1 MTRVAISVEG
11 QTEEEFVKN
20 VLAPGLA
27 PAGVYPQP
35 ILLGSG
41 GNVTVEKLASDM
53 SKFVW
58 SFDFV
63 TSLVDF
69 YGFRDKGSDT
79 REGLETRIKQ
89 TVIAKITRALDDS
102 RIFPYVQQHEFEALL
117 FSDASA
123 FSILPYATTDMLDNL
138 ALTRSRFD
146 SPEDINDSPDSAPS
160 KRIVNLIPGYRKVVA
175 GSLVADEIGL
185 EKIRAECPR
194 FHAWMTRL
202 ESLGDAAESNVNAP

>member
-11 QTEEEFVKN
+11 QTEEVFVKN
-20 VLAPGLA
+20 ILAPKLA
-27 PAGVYPQP
+27 TEGVYPMP

-41 GNVTVEKLASDM
+41 GDVTVERLASDM

-69 YGFRDKGSDT
+69 YGFRNKGSDT
-79 REGLETRIKQ
+79 REGLERRIKQ
-89 TVIAKITRALDDS
+89 SVIDKVNRNTLDDS

-117 FSDASA
+117 FSDSSA
-123 FSILPYATTDMLDNL
+123 FSILPSVTDGIVDRLL
-138 ALTRSRFD
+138 SIRSRFG

-160 KRIVNLIPGYRKVVA
+160 MRIKKLIPRYRKVTA
-175 GSLVADEIGL
+175 GSLVANEIGL

-202 ESLGDAAESNVNAP
+202 ESLGDAARPAA

>member
-11 QTEEEFVKN
+11 QTEEEFVKS

-41 GNVTVEKLASDM
+41 GNVTVERLASDM
-53 SKFVW
+53 AKFVW
-58 SFDFV
+58 NFDFV

-79 REGLETRIKQ
+79 REDLERRIKQ
-89 TVIAKITRALDDS
+89 AAITKINRALDES

-117 FSDASA
+117 FADALA
-123 FSILPYATTDMLDNL
+123 FLVLPYATTDIVDNL
-138 ALTRSRFD
+138 ASIRSRFD

-160 KRIVNLIPGYRKVVA
+160 KRIVNLIPGYQKVVA
-175 GSLVADEIGL
+175 GSLVAGEIGL

-202 ESLGDAAESNVNAP
+202 ESLGDAAGAIVNAP

>member
-11 QTEEEFVKN
+11 QTEEEFVKS
-20 VLAPGLA
+20 VLAPGLE
-27 PAGVYPQP
+27 PSGVYPEP

-69 YGFRDKGSDT
+69 YGFRGKGSDT
-79 REGLETRIKQ
+79 REGLETSIKQ
-89 TVIAKITRALDDS
+89 AVIARINRSLDDS
-102 RIFPYVQQHEFEALL
+102 RIFPYVQQYEFEALL

-138 ALTRSRFD
+138 FSIRSRFD

-202 ESLGDAAESNVNAP
+202 ESLGDDARAAR

>member
-11 QTEEEFVKN
+11 KTEEEFVKN
-20 VLAPGLA
+20 ILAPGLE
-27 PAGVYPQP
+27 PASVYPEP

-41 GNVTVEKLASDM
+41 GNVTVERLASDM

-58 SFDFV
+58 NFDFV

-79 REGLETRIKQ
+79 REDLERRIKQ
-89 TVIAKITRALDDS
+89 TVISKITRALDDS

-117 FSDASA
+117 FSDVRA
-123 FSILPYATTDMLDNL
+123 FSILPYATNDIVDNL
-138 ALTRSRFD
+138 TSIRSRFD
-146 SPEDINDSPDSAPS
+146 SPEDINDSRDSAPS
-160 KRIVNLIPGYRKVVA
+160 KRIVNLIPRYQKVVD

-194 FHAWMTRL
+194 FDEWVTKL
-202 ESLGDAAESNVNAP
+202 ESLGDAAESNVSAP

>member
-20 VLAPGLA
+20 VLAPGLT

-41 GNVTVEKLASDM
+41 GDVTVERLASDM

-58 SFDFV
+58 NFDFV

-89 TVIAKITRALDDS
+89 TVIAKINRALDDS

-117 FSDASA
+117 FSDARA
-123 FSILPYATTDMLDNL
+123 FLVLPYATTDIVDNL
-138 ALTRSRFD
+138 TSIRSRFD
-146 SPEDINDSPDSAPS
+146 SPEDINDSPDSAPC

-185 EKIRAECPR
+185 EKIRVECPR
-194 FHAWMTRL
+194 FDEWMTRL
-202 ESLGDAAESNVNAP
+202 ESLGDDARADR

>member
-11 QTEEEFVKN
+11 QTEEEFVKS

-89 TVIAKITRALDDS
+89 AAITKITRSLDDS

-123 FSILPYATTDMLDNL
+123 FLVLPYATNDIVDGLL
-138 ALTRSRFD
+138 SVRSRFG

-160 KRIVNLIPGYRKVVA
+160 KRIKKLIPRYGKVVD
-175 GSLVADEIGL
+175 GSLLADEIGL
-185 EKIRAECPR
+185 DKIRAECPR
-194 FHAWMTRL
+194 FDEWVTRL
-202 ESLGDAAESNVNAP
+202 ESLGDAAESNVSAP

>member
-11 QTEEEFVKN
+11 QTEEEFVKKT
-20 VLAPGLA
+20 LAPKLA
-27 PAGVYPQP
+27 PAGVYPSP

-41 GNVTVEKLASDM
+41 GDVTVERLASDM

-69 YGFRDKGSDT
+69 YGFRGKGNDT
-79 REGLETRIKQ
+79 REDLETRIKQ
-89 TVIAKITRALDDS
+89 SAIAKINRALDDS

-123 FSILPYATTDMLDNL
+123 FLVLPYVTNDIVD
-138 ALTRSRFD
+138 ALISVRSRFYG
-146 SPEDINDSPDSAPS
+146 PEDINDSPDSAPS
-160 KRIVNLIPGYRKVVA
+160 KRIKNLIPGYQKVAA

-185 EKIRAECPR
+185 DKIRDECPR
-194 FHAWMTRL
+194 FDEWMTRL
-202 ESLGDAAESNVNAP
+202 ESLGDDARAAR

>member
-11 QTEEEFVKN
+11 QTEEEFVKT

-27 PAGVYPQP
+27 PASVYPEP

-89 TVIAKITRALDDS
+89 SVIARMNRSLDDS

-117 FSDASA
+117 FADARA
-123 FSILPYATTDMLDNL
+123 FLVLPYATNDIADNL
-138 ALTRSRFD
+138 FSIRSRFD
-146 SPEDINDSPDSAPS
+146 SPEDINDSRDSAPS
-160 KRIVNLIPGYRKVVA
+160 KRIKKLIPRYGKVTD
-175 GSLVADEIGL
+175 GPLVADEIGL
-185 EKIRAECPR
+185 DKIRAECPR

-202 ESLGDAAESNVNAP
+202 ESLGDAAGAIVSAH

>member
-11 QTEEEFVKN
+11 QTEERFVKN
-20 VLAPGLA
+20 ILAPKLA
-27 PAGVYPQP
+27 LEGVYPMP
-35 ILLGSG
+35 ILLGAG
-41 GNVTVEKLASDM
+41 GDVTVERLASDM

-69 YGFRDKGSDT
+69 YGFRNKGSDT
-79 REGLETRIKQ
+79 REDLERRIKQ
-89 TVIAKITRALDDS
+89 SAINKINRNALDDS

-117 FSDASA
+117 FSDPRA
-123 FSILPYATTDMLDNL
+123 FSILPSVTDGIVDDLL
-138 ALTRSRFD
+138 SIRSRFD
-146 SPEDINDSPDSAPS
+146 NPEDIDDSPDSAPS
-160 KRIVNLIPGYRKVVA
+160 KRIKKLIPRYGKVVA

-194 FHAWMTRL
+194 FH
-202 ESLGDAAESNVNAP
+202 E

>member
-11 QTEEEFVKN
+11 QTEERFVKTA
-20 VLAPGLA
+20 LAPGLA
-27 PAGVYPQP
+27 PAGVYPEP

-58 SFDFV
+58 NFDFV

-79 REGLETRIKQ
+79 REDLERRIRQ
-89 TVIAKITRALDDS
+89 TAIDRINRSLDDS

-123 FSILPYATTDMLDNL
+123 FLVLPYATNDIVDGLL
-138 ALTRSRFD
+138 SIRSRFN

-160 KRIVNLIPGYRKVVA
+160 KRIVNLIPRYQKVVA

-194 FHAWMTRL
+194 FDEWVTRL
-202 ESLGDAAESNVNAP
+202 ESLGDDARAAR

>member
-11 QTEEEFVKN
+11 QTEESFVKS
-20 VLAPGLA
+20 VLAPSLA
-27 PAGVYPQP
+27 PAGVYPAP

-41 GNVTVEKLASDM
+41 GNVTVERLASDM

-69 YGFRDKGSDT
+69 YGFRGKGSDT
-79 REGLETRIKQ
+79 REDLETRIKQ
-89 TVIAKITRALDDS
+89 SAIAKANRALDDS
-102 RIFPYVQQHEFEALL
+102 RIFPYVQRHEFEALL

-123 FSILPYATTDMLDNL
+123 FSVLSYVTNDMVNCLL
-138 ALTRSRFD
+138 SVRSRFHG
-146 SPEDINDSPDSAPS
+146 PEDINDSRDSAPS
-160 KRIVNLIPGYRKVVA
+160 KRIVNLIPGYQKVVA

-185 EKIRAECPR
+185 DKIRAECPR
-194 FHAWMTRL
+194 FHEWMTRL
-202 ESLGDAAESNVNAP
+202 ESLDGD

>member
-11 QTEEEFVKN
+11 QTEEEFVKS

-27 PAGVYPQP
+27 PAGVYPEP

-41 GNVTVEKLASDM
+41 GNVTVERLASDM

-58 SFDFV
+58 NFDFV

-79 REGLETRIKQ
+79 REDLERRIRQTAITRIN
-89 TVIAKITRALDDS
+89 RALDDS

-123 FSILPYATTDMLDNL
+123 FSILPYATTDIVDDLL
-138 ALTRSRFD
+138 SVRSRFG

-160 KRIVNLIPGYRKVVA
+160 KRIKKLIPRYGKVVD
-175 GSLVADEIGL
+175 GSLLADEIGL

-202 ESLGDAAESNVNAP
+202 ESLGDAAEPIVSAP

>member
-11 QTEEEFVKN
+11 KTEEEFVKQI
-20 VLAPGLA
+20 LAPRLE
-27 PAGVYPQP
+27 PAGVYPEP

-79 REGLETRIKQ
+79 REDLERRIRQ
-89 TVIAKITRALDDS
+89 TAIDRINRSLDDS

-117 FSDASA
+117 FADASA
-123 FSILPYATTDMLDNL
+123 FLVLPYATNDIVDGLL
-138 ALTRSRFD
+138 SVRSRFD

-160 KRIVNLIPGYRKVVA
+160 KRIVNLIPRYGKVVA

-202 ESLGDAAESNVNAP
+202 ESLGDAAGAIVNAP

>member
-11 QTEEEFVKN
+11 QTEESFVKS
-20 VLAPGLA
+20 VLAPRLA
-27 PAGVYPQP
+27 PAGVYPAP

-41 GNVTVEKLASDM
+41 GNVTVERLASDM

-69 YGFRDKGSDT
+69 YGFRGKGSDT
-79 REGLETRIKQ
+79 REDLETSIKQ
-89 TVIAKITRALDDS
+89 SAIAKANRALDDS
-102 RIFPYVQQHEFEALL
+102 RIFPYVQRHEFEALL

-123 FSILPYATTDMLDNL
+123 FSILPYVTNEIVGDLL
-138 ALTRSRFD
+138 SVRSRFD

-160 KRIVNLIPGYRKVVA
+160 KRIANLIPGYQKVVA
-175 GSLVADEIGL
+175 GSLVADAIGL
-185 EKIRAECPR
+185 DKIRAECPR
-194 FHAWMTRL
+194 FHEWMTRL
-202 ESLGDAAESNVNAP
+202 ESLGDV

>member
-11 QTEEEFVKN
+11 QTEEEFVKS
-20 VLAPGLA
+20 VLAPALES
-27 PAGVYPQP
+27 AGVYPQP

-41 GNVTVEKLASDM
+41 GDVTVEKLASDM

-69 YGFRDKGSDT
+69 YGFRGKGSDT
-79 REGLETRIKQ
+79 REDLETRIKQ
-89 TVIAKITRALDDS
+89 AVIAKTNRALDDS
-102 RIFPYVQQHEFEALL
+102 RIFPYVQQYEFEALL
-117 FSDASA
+117 FSDARA
-123 FSILPYATTDMLDNL
+123 FSILPYATNDIVD
-138 ALTRSRFD
+138 ALFSIRSRFH
-146 SPEDINDSPDSAPS
+146 SPEEINDSPDSAPS
-160 KRIVNLIPGYRKVVA
+160 KRIKNLIPRYGKVVA

-202 ESLGDAAESNVNAP
+202 EALGDSARVAR

>member
-1 MTRVAISVEG
+1 MTRVAISVEE
-11 QTEEEFVKN
+11 QTEEVFVKN
-20 VLAPGLA
+20 ILAPKLA
-27 PAGVYPQP
+27 TEGVYPMP

-41 GNVTVEKLASDM
+41 GDVTVERLASDM

-69 YGFRDKGSDT
+69 YGFRNKGSDT
-79 REGLETRIKQ
+79 REGLERRIKQ
-89 TVIAKITRALDDS
+89 SVIDKVNRNTLDDS

-117 FSDASA
+117 FSDARA
-123 FSILPYATTDMLDNL
+123 FSILPSVTDGIVDRLL
-138 ALTRSRFD
+138 SIRSRFG
-146 SPEDINDSPDSAPS
+146 SPEDINDNPDSAPS
-160 KRIVNLIPGYRKVVA
+160 MRIKKLIPRYRKVTA

-194 FHAWMTRL
+194 FHEWMTRL
-202 ESLGDAAESNVNAP
+202 ESLGDAARDAV